1 MVNAILLNEFLKE
14 HRSAEELKSAMAH
27 QRKDF
32 ETAIVQQQKASEALV
47 ARLKEQEA
55 RIEKVSAHIEMA
67 KSERQTLVETSKPA
81 FIRTGNPEF

>member
-47 ARLKEQEA
+47 APLKEQEA

-67 KSERQTLVETSKPA
+67 KSERQTLVE
-81 FIRTGNPEF
+81 NQ